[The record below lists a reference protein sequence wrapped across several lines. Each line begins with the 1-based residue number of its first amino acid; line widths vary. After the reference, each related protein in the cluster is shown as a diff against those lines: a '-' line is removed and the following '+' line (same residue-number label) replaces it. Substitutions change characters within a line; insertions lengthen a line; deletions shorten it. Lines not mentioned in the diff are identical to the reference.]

1 MALCC
6 YIGCGADIEVVKKC
20 ASGVKQFLFQILVLD
35 VVIQMVVVNSVVTW
49 IVLSYNSFDPIEIL
63 PCLYRTLGPAEA
75 VGHSDG

>member
-1 MALCC
+1 MCFWC
-6 YIGCGADIEVVKKC
+6 KTISFSD
-20 ASGVKQFLFQILVLD
+20 SGPGL
-35 VVIQMVVVNSVVTW
+35 VIQMVVLNSVVTW